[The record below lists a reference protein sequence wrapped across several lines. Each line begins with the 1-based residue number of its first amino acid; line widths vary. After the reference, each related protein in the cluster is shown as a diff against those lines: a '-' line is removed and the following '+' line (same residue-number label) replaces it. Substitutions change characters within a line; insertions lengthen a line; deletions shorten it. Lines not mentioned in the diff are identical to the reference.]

1 MTNGG
6 ACPDATHLDS
16 PRMSRRA
23 AVSLF
28 RRIARAGKTFG
39 GDEDVVAALNEAR
52 AAFRARDARVD
63 VAKALADGEKR
74 LELALHYGIVAER
87 LEHSRLAG
95 GGNKDVE
102 PPEGAG
108 ARSEALRAT
117 MASQFPAN
125 PAATAAR
132 AKARARR
139 AAVAKV
145 ERESERVE

>member
-1 MTNGG
+1 
-6 ACPDATHLDS
+6 
-16 PRMSRRA
+16 MSRRD

-28 RRIARAGKTFG
+28 RRIVRAGRTFG
-39 GDEDVVAALNEAR
+39 GDNDAIAALDEAR
-52 AAFRARDARVD
+52 AAFRARDAGLD

-108 ARSEALRAT
+108 ARSAALRAT
-117 MASQFPAN
+117 MASQFPTN
-125 PAATAAR
+125 PAAAAAR